1 MTHEILF
8 EAEKISK
15 KFGAHYALRDI
26 SFEIR
31 SGEVLGLIGE
41 NGAGKST
48 LFKIIN
54 GVQPQTSGEMKMRGT
69 AFTPKNADDAHCAG
83 IGMVFQEQSL
93 ITNLT
98 VGQNIFFGQEKRF
111 RKNGFINWKHMYQE
125 AEKALEIVDLSHI
138 NPKTKVGDLQFS
150 TRQMVEIAKV
160 FNLAMGENC
169 GRSKDEK
176 AIILLDEPT
185 SILNDE
191 EVGKLFD
198 LIEHIKAEGHGVVF
212 VSHRL
217 DEVLRITDRIVV
229 FRDGENTGEVQTK
242 DADENKL
249 YEMMVGR
256 ATSGEYYRIARQTS
270 PGENVVMSVKDL
282 SMYGEFKD
290 VSFDLHKGEVLGI
303 CGVEGSGKES
313 LCSVI
318 VGDDKPTEGTITV
331 GGKPCRFTAP
341 NQALK
346 NGILGIPKERRDE
359 GIIGILSISENVCVS
374 NYDVVK
380 QKGILSKKL
389 QDKAVDDLIKR
400 LNIKCGDREELVESL
415 SGGNAQKVLFARLIL
430 SGSHILVLNH
440 PTRGVDIG
448 AKEEIYS
455 LIRDVTER
463 GISVVLLG
471 DTLDE
476 CIGLSNRVIIMKDGF
491 VTGEVGAGKDNK
503 PDQVEIVKYMM

>member
-1 MTHEILF
+1 MNETIF
-8 EAEKISK
+8 KAEKISK
-15 KFGAHYALRDI
+15 LFGTHYALRDI

-54 GVQPQTSGEMKMRGT
+54 GVQPQTSGTLTMWGKP
-69 AFTPKNADDAHCAG
+69 FTPKSADDAHCAG

-98 VGQNIFFGQEKRF
+98 IGQNIFFGQEKKF
-111 RKNGFINWKHMYQE
+111 RKNGFINWSKVYRA
-125 AEKALEIVDLSHI
+125 AEKALEIVELSHLS
-138 NPKTKVGDLQFS
+138 PRTKVGDLQFS

-160 FNLAMGENC
+160 FNLAMGDGCGQGEN
-169 GRSKDEK
+169 EK

-191 EVGKLFD
+191 EVQKLFG
-198 LIEHIKAEGHGVVF
+198 LIEHIKAKGHAVVF

-217 DEVLRITDRIVV
+217 DEVLHITDRIVV
-229 FRDGENTGEVQTK
+229 FRDGQNTGEVATK
-242 DADENKL
+242 DADESRL

-256 ATSGEYYRIARQTS
+256 STSGEYYKIPRQTT
-270 PGENVVMSVKDL
+270 PAENVVMSVKNL
-282 SMYGEFKD
+282 AMFGEFRD
-290 VSFDLHKGEVLGI
+290 VSFDLHKGEILGI

-318 VGDDKPTEGTITV
+318 VGDDKPTNGTIAV
-331 GGKPCRFTAP
+331 HGKEYKFAAP

-346 NGILGIPKERRDE
+346 RGVLGIPKERRDE

-380 QKGILSKKL
+380 SKGILSKKV
-389 QDKAVDDLIKR
+389 QDKAVDDLIAR
-400 LNIKCGDREELVESL
+400 LNIKCEGREELIESL

-430 SGSHILVLNH
+430 SGAHIMVLNH

-448 AKEEIYS
+448 AKEEIYT

-463 GISVVLLG
+463 GISVILLG

-476 CIGLSNRVIIMKDGF
+476 CIGLSNRVIIMKDGL
-491 VTGEVGAGKDNK
+491 VTGEVGADKDNK
-503 PDQVEIVKYMM
+503 PEQVEIVKYMM

>member
-1 MTHEILF
+1 MNETIF
-8 EAEKISK
+8 KAEKISK
-15 KFGAHYALRDI
+15 LFGSHYALKDI

-54 GVQPQTSGEMKMRGT
+54 GVQPQTSGEMTMWGKPF
-69 AFTPKNADDAHCAG
+69 APKSADDAHCAG

-98 VGQNIFFGQEKRF
+98 IGQNIFFGQEKKF
-111 RKNGFINWKHMYQE
+111 MKNGFIQWSRMYQE
-125 AEKALEIVDLSHI
+125 AEKALEIVELSHI

-169 GRSKDEK
+169 ERSAEEK

-191 EVGKLFD
+191 EVQKLFG
-198 LIEHIKAEGHGVVF
+198 LIENIKKEGHGVVF

-217 DEVLRITDRIVV
+217 DEVLHITDRIVV
-229 FRDGENTGEVQTK
+229 FRDGENTGEVATA

-256 ATSGEYYRIARQTS
+256 ATSGEYYKIDRQRT
-270 PGENVVMSVKDL
+270 PGESVVMSVKDL
-282 SMYGEFKD
+282 SMFGEFKD
-290 VSFDLHKGEVLGI
+290 VSFDLHKGEILGI

-313 LCSVI
+313 LCSVV
-318 VGDDKPTEGTITV
+318 VGDDKPTNGTISV
-331 GGKPCRFTAP
+331 NGKLCKFMAP

-346 NGILGIPKERRDE
+346 EGILGIPKERRDE

-380 QKGILSKKL
+380 KKGILSKEL
-389 QDKAVDDLIKR
+389 QDKAVDDLIDR
-400 LNIKCGDREELVESL
+400 LNIKCEGRSELIESL

-430 SGSHILVLNH
+430 SGCNILVLNH

-463 GISVVLLG
+463 GISVLLLG

-476 CIGLSNRVIIMKDGF
+476 CIGLSNRVIIMKDGL
-491 VTGEVGAGKDNK
+491 VTGEVGADKDNK